1 MDIIKHKWIFLG
13 FSGVLVLASAI
24 AIVLFGLRPA
34 IDFTGGTLWQIR
46 IPNTEDRIQESQI
59 IETLVEQGI
68 ENPSVLRETSSDS
81 FLIKTKP
88 LSEAEHQ
95 QILSALEERVGS
107 VEELRFESIGPTIGS
122 QLRSKAIW
130 AGILVLLAISVY
142 IAISFRKVS
151 YPVQSWKYGLTT
163 LITLFHDVVIPTGIL
178 AVLGEFGGVEIDT
191 NFIVALLVIMGFSV
205 HDTIVVFDRVR
216 EQVLARHK
224 NESFTDTVNASVRQT
239 IARSVNTS
247 FTLVLML
254 VAMLVFGSSTLQ
266 LFVGILLVGTVIG
279 TYSSIC
285 VASPL
290 LTVWGKLSKMASH
303 T

>member
-1 MDIIKHKWIFLG
+1 M
-13 FSGVLVLASAI
+13 ASAI

>member
-151 YPVQSWKYGLTT
+151 YPVQSWKYGITT
-163 LITLFHDVVIPTGIL
+163 LVTLFHDVVIPAGLL
-178 AVLGEFGGVEIDT
+178 AVLGRYRGIEIDT

-205 HDTIVVFDRVR
+205 HDTIVVFDRIR
-216 EQVLARHK
+216 ENVLLRK
-224 NESFTDTVNASVRQT
+224 SESFQQTVNMSIWQT

-247 FTLVLML
+247 LTLVLML
-254 VAMLVFGSSTLQ
+254 VAML
-266 LFVGILLVGTVIG
+266 I
-279 TYSSIC
+279 
-285 VASPL
+285 
-290 LTVWGKLSKMASH
+290 
-303 T
+303 